1 MIGLL
6 LRLMI
11 VSLILWLIGEI
22 ITGIITEMLTGDSK
36 ANELTKFQ
44 FLKYFLKYYVI
55 FIIGIV
61 LIAMEKM
68 YHTTGRLF

>member
-6 LRLMI
+6 LNLMI

-36 ANELTKFQ
+36 ANELTEFQ
-44 FLKYFLKYYVI
+44 FLKYYVI

>member
-6 LRLMI
+6 LNLMI

-44 FLKYFLKYYVI
+44 FLKYYVI

>member
-1 MIGLL
+1 
-6 LRLMI
+6 MI

-44 FLKYFLKYYVI
+44 SLKCYVI

>member
-44 FLKYFLKYYVI
+44 FLKYYVI